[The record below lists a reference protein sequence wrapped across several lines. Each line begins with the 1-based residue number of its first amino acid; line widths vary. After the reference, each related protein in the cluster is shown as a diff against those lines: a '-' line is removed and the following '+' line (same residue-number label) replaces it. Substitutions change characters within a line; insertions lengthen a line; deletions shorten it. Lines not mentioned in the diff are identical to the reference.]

1 MAWPHIQT
9 SSPLFFEAD
18 TFRLRLRMTPEH
30 QHSTSLP
37 RIRPLNRASQLQLS
51 KPTPQLHLNNPITLP
66 VRTYPHPPHPQ
77 RLQRF
82 QSPQHAPSA
91 SGTTTSAPAQT
102 IPCLQ
107 PTNPPTAHVSIYTPR
122 PTTKKPECSK
132 VNRIGIAKWEIVDLN
147 CAYSAATTRFRR
159 KKS

>member
-18 TFRLRLRMTPEH
+18 TFRLRHPMIPEN
-30 QHSTSLP
+30 QHSTPHLQLRKSP
-37 RIRPLNRASQLQLS
+37 RLYLDKSAEPLLQPQPRPLHPHQLQ
-51 KPTPQLHLNNPITLP
+51 
-66 VRTYPHPPHPQ
+66 
-77 RLQRF
+77 
-82 QSPQHAPSA
+82 PQHAHSA

-102 IPCLQ
+102 IHCLQ

>member
-1 MAWPHIQT
+1 MVWLHTQI
-9 SSPLFFEAD
+9 SSLLSFEAEI
-18 TFRLRLRMTPEH
+18 FPLRHRVIPEN
-30 QHSTSLP
+30 QHNTLM
-37 RIRPLNRASQLQLS
+37 LHLQLRKS
-51 KPTPQLHLNNPITLP
+51 ARLHLNISTEPLLLP
-66 VRTYPHPPHPQ
+66 QPQPLHPH
-77 RLQRF
+77 RLQPQTQRS
-82 QSPQHAPSA
+82 QSQHALSA
-91 SGTTTSAPAQT
+91 SGTTTSAPART

-159 KKS
+159 SKS